1 MAFQRLQSLERRLIK
16 DLNVAKA
23 YSEIIE
29 KHLKKGYVRKI
40 KPHKLCEKQSTAK
53 WYLPHFAV
61 VRMDRVT
68 TKTLVVFDASAK
80 CKGVSLNHMINQG
93 PKLQNELFDVLL
105 RFRRYPI
112 AVVCDIA
119 EMYLRIE
126 LNPDDRPFHRF
137 L

>member
-1 MAFQRLQSLERRLIK
+1 MAFQRLQSLERHLMK
-16 DLNVAKA
+16 DSNVAKA

-29 KHLKKGYVRKI
+29 KHLEKGYVRKI
-40 KPHKLCEKQSTAK
+40 EPHELCEKQSPAK

-68 TKTLVVFDASAK
+68 TKTRVVFDASAK
-80 CKGVSLNHMINQG
+80 CKGVSLNDMIHQE
-93 PKLQNELFDVLL
+93 PKLQNELCDVLL

-112 AVVCDIA
+112 AVVCNIA

-126 LNPDDRPFHRF
+126 LNPDDRSFHS
-137 L
+137 